1 MDCAIM
7 SDLVKSLLVVC
18 ALVMA
23 TASSPAHAQ
32 FREDKT
38 IQDSIEVLNEIMSI
52 PAQGIPRKM
61 LDDAQAVAIIPRVI
75 KGSFVVGARR
85 GNGVVMVR
93 DDNGQWSA
101 PTFISL
107 TGGNIGWQAGIQS
120 TDVVLVF
127 KTRKSVEGLL
137 SGKMTLGADAAV
149 AAGPVGRQAAAATDV
164 NLGTQIYSYSRSRGL
179 FVGVALD
186 GSVIR
191 LDPMSNAAYYRPTST
206 GAPAAI
212 PPRAE
217 QLAQQVIQYVEG
229 PTATPVAGDTRP
241 PAQQAGWK
249 PPSLQQPHSM
259 AEVDHL
265 RDELAKLA
273 PELYELLDAN
283 WQQYLGLPAQVFQ
296 GNGHPSADQLSQS
309 LSRFES
315 VRQDPRYATLANHPK
330 FQSTYGLLKHYYQ
343 DLSQTSEQLN
353 LPAPPRGP
361 GGIQLP

>member
-1 MDCAIM
+1 M
-7 SDLVKSLLVVC
+7 SDLWKSLLVVC
-18 ALVMA
+18 FLVTA
-23 TASSPAHAQ
+23 TVSSPANAQ

-52 PAQGIPRKM
+52 RAQGIPRKM
-61 LDDAQAVAIIPRVI
+61 LADAQAVAIIPRVI

-93 DDNGQWSA
+93 DENGQWSA
-101 PTFISL
+101 PTFITL

-149 AAGPVGRQAAAATDV
+149 AAGPIGRQAAAATDT

-186 GSVIR
+186 GSVIK
-191 LDPMSNAAYYRPTST
+191 LDPMSNAAYYRPTAT
-206 GAPAAI
+206 GAAAI

-217 QLAQQVIQYVEG
+217 QLAQQVIQYVEA
-229 PTATPVAGDTRP
+229 PAVIPVAGEPSP

-249 PPSLQQPHSM
+249 PPTLTQPDAM

-265 RDELAKLA
+265 RYELSKLS
-273 PELYELLDAN
+273 PELYELLDEN
-283 WQQYLGLPAQVFQ
+283 WQQYLGLPAQVFH
-296 GNGHPSADQLSQS
+296 GNGHPTPDQLSQCVG
-309 LSRFES
+309 RFET
-315 VRQDPRYATLANHPK
+315 VQRDPRYATLANHPK

-343 DLSQTSEQLN
+343 DLSQTSQQLN
-353 LPAPPRGP
+353 LPAPPKGI